1 MANFSAVAP
10 VSYTV
15 TPSAGVGGSISPSS
29 PQTITSGAAASFT
42 LTPIQDYEIDSV
54 TGTCGGSLNGNT
66 FTTNGITEN
75 CTVVAN
81 FSAVAPVSYTVTPSA
96 GVGGSIS
103 PSSPQTITSGAVAS
117 FTLTPNQDYEIDSVT
132 GTCGGSLNG
141 NTFTTNG
148 ITENCTVMANFS
160 AVAPVSYTVTSN
172 AGMGG
177 SISPSGNQTVAAG
190 GTLSFTLTPDS
201 DYQIGTVGG
210 SCSTGVVDGSTY
222 TTGAITGD
230 CSVTANFESISS
242 LLPDAPILSLSDVS
256 ASSIA
261 LNVAPLGEGGS
272 AIESATATCTLDNF
286 EERQNGA
293 AYTVDRASGAFTAS
307 ALTAPETLAVT
318 DPQITQ
324 ALAQR
329 YAESSKAL
337 QLTLFDSELGEI
349 RLNMSSYS
357 PFSPTATIFV
367 DEADQGFKALNHR
380 HYFRGAVEGFS
391 GSYAFLSL
399 LPSGDFDISYE
410 VGSSS
415 RQGGMRSGVFSLAD
429 PVAATRKIPST
440 LNLDDAIEP
449 EELIIP
455 ADAERDAESDAA
467 PALSTR
473 SVEPRNFILTGG
485 SGWPD
490 VYSIEVPVGQ
500 SHVGV
505 MSRGPGSAG
514 VVMAKD
520 ATTVSAIDEAAQGI
534 CLFGSTVLRSCVL
547 EDPEPG
553 TYYYYVFKFD
563 SDPTE
568 ISVGFA
574 DEVKSY
580 EGFKA
585 PIVIDMDADL
595 YSSFASN
602 DEAVAYLASLFA
614 YSSEVYERE
623 VNTQLQIGFV
633 QFRTQ
638 DISSSLGSIGSYW
651 DTNYPELE
659 RALVAHLTLGY
670 SGGVAWKAPHA
681 LCGREYGYS
690 ISGVDGIAPTLGAPI
705 SWDAMV
711 FSHELGHNF
720 NSPHT
725 HEAGGLLGNAS
736 DVDQCTSGSLPG
748 VDSLTGGSPGDYNG
762 TVMSYCHL
770 QSGYMS
776 NIATSFGKNHPYGV
790 AADRI
795 PQNMLSTVT
804 NQAAIAPSCI
814 ATYIKQREWS
824 RVVDTYGV
832 NGDGTFD
839 VALEDVAPQ
848 QTYTCRATV
857 TNASGDSLPSNTVVV
872 QTSAA
877 YTVTASAGPGGS
889 ISPSGNQSV
898 TAGSALTFTLTPDSG
913 YRIGTVG
920 GSCSAGVVDGST
932 YTTGAITD
940 NCLVTANFELIP
952 HTVTASAGPGGSISP
967 SGDQAVVPGGTLSF
981 TLTPDSGY
989 RIGSVGGN
997 CSAGVVDGNTYT
1009 TGTITGDCSVVASF
1023 NAIPALTSG
1032 TIISNLSGAQGSDQY
1047 FYIDVPA
1054 NASSLTV
1061 QLAVGPGDPDIYVG
1075 TSYPPPTTSSAAC
1088 YSELSAGNNESCTI
1102 SSPSAGRYYVRV
1114 YGYSAYSGA
1123 TLTATVVAPPGTP
1136 SILSITPGDERLSVA
1151 FTPGLG
1157 STPTSYTV
1165 SCVDQGAS
1173 RLASKSINAQTDIGT
1188 HFDSSAAVTF
1198 GERNYQN
1205 LAAYHQSAEFQR
1217 GGARCATDASMAARR
1232 VSSTTLNA
1240 VSDRAADCSFTN
1252 TTIDSDYSPV
1262 DGQVLTI
1269 PVVFHVIYKADGTG
1283 YISEARVQAQIA
1295 VLNEDFAGFSGNGY
1309 LTSIQFELV
1318 DINYVQ
1324 NDSWYTDAGANMT
1337 SEFKSSLAVDPARYM
1352 NIYTNDAG
1360 GGGTLGY
1367 ASLAANGSVGSSSD
1381 GIVMLHDTIGG
1392 RNNGYGNFDEGRTL
1406 VHEVGHYLG
1415 LEHTFMPAGS
1425 CDLPNDYTHGDLIA
1439 DTPAQLSPD
1448 FGTSSSSSCGAPSAI
1463 ENFMNYSD
1471 DDAMYT
1477 FTAEQTNRMICSL
1490 MSYRSNAY
1498 SVSGGGEAVTATG
1511 SSSPISVTGLA
1522 NDNSYSCTVTA
1533 SNADGPSSASS
1544 PVVATPRVPTV
1555 PKVPTISRT
1564 DYGDGEIYLY
1574 VTVSDNGGS
1583 AITSYAATCTDGSTN
1598 YVGIS
1603 TTSPITVSGLTNDV
1617 SYTCTATA
1625 TNSVGAS
1632 TASATTAPIIP
1643 EETATGLPIWLLYEA
1658 TQSR

>member
-1 MANFSAVAP
+1 MGLLSWGSYYAKHHLKAKTCRKGFFKTNLKLNFFAFLLSSSLLAPMLALGAVELRLGQPTGLSSSRVDEAGNSFSIGRIYRSAPDLKSARADDTLTFYAPDGTAHSATITKAIDTDRGNRLLNAIADGTTIVAVVNADGDFFSSVRVNGDYFQSAIYEGQTVVYDSAAGEIVSNPFLNDQLVPEKLSRSSSEELQVNEVTAAAEIISVGVLVDSGSQNAYDVVALVDYFIEVANQSYQDVGVDIVFETVAIGTNTPYLSQSDMSLSLYDISCGSTSCNPFASDNSSVISWRDTNKADLVVQIVRYGTNDGTCGAAWRPGPNGADDFTTYLKDLTYSVNALELPNGTFCPDIVVAHTMGHNFGLGHDRTTGCGTTYYSYACGYKNVSQGFGSVMSVVPSNQYVFGLSNPNGTIDGYPFGIPIGQSGEAFAAQAVANVMSYHAAIYQNLSPTYYTVTANAGSGGSISPTSVSVLEGSTTNFTVTSNSNYSINSVTGCNGSLSGSTYTTGVITSPCTVTASFFAVAP

-15 TPSAGVGGSISPSS
+15 TPNAGM
-29 PQTITSGAAASFT
+29 
-42 LTPIQDYEIDSV
+42 
-54 TGTCGGSLNGNT
+54 
-66 FTTNGITEN
+66 
-75 CTVVAN
+75 
-81 FSAVAPVSYTVTPSA
+81 
-96 GVGGSIS
+96 GGSIS

-1032 TIISNLSGAQGSDQY
+1032 TIISNLSGAQGSDEY

-1151 FTPGLG
+1151 FTPG
-1157 STPTSYTV
+1157 
-1165 SCVDQGAS
+1165 S
-1173 RLASKSINAQTDIGT
+1173 R
-1188 HFDSSAAVTF
+1188 
-1198 GERNYQN
+1198 
-1205 LAAYHQSAEFQR
+1205 
-1217 GGARCATDASMAARR
+1217 
-1232 VSSTTLNA
+1232 
-1240 VSDRAADCSFTN
+1240 
-1252 TTIDSDYSPV
+1252 
-1262 DGQVLTI
+1262 
-1269 PVVFHVIYKADGTG
+1269 
-1283 YISEARVQAQIA
+1283 
-1295 VLNEDFAGFSGNGY
+1295 
-1309 LTSIQFELV
+1309 
-1318 DINYVQ
+1318 
-1324 NDSWYTDAGANMT
+1324 
-1337 SEFKSSLAVDPARYM
+1337 
-1352 NIYTNDAG
+1352 
-1360 GGGTLGY
+1360 
-1367 ASLAANGSVGSSSD
+1367 
-1381 GIVMLHDTIGG
+1381 
-1392 RNNGYGNFDEGRTL
+1392 
-1406 VHEVGHYLG
+1406 
-1415 LEHTFMPAGS
+1415 
-1425 CDLPNDYTHGDLIA
+1425 
-1439 DTPAQLSPD
+1439 
-1448 FGTSSSSSCGAPSAI
+1448 
-1463 ENFMNYSD
+1463 
-1471 DDAMYT
+1471 
-1477 FTAEQTNRMICSL
+1477 
-1490 MSYRSNAY
+1490 
-1498 SVSGGGEAVTATG
+1498 
-1511 SSSPISVTGLA
+1511 
-1522 NDNSYSCTVTA
+1522 
-1533 SNADGPSSASS
+1533 
-1544 PVVATPRVPTV
+1544 
-1555 PKVPTISRT
+1555 
-1564 DYGDGEIYLY
+1564 
-1574 VTVSDNGGS
+1574 
-1583 AITSYAATCTDGSTN
+1583 
-1598 YVGIS
+1598 
-1603 TTSPITVSGLTNDV
+1603 
-1617 SYTCTATA
+1617 
-1625 TNSVGAS
+1625 
-1632 TASATTAPIIP
+1632 
-1643 EETATGLPIWLLYEA
+1643 
-1658 TQSR
+1658 